1 MSGYKHVSIVEVAQ
15 DRLISD
21 DPRAILHSWLR
32 NSLHSPPPINIM
44 KLFAS
49 KFTQTLIL
57 NVATIAAIIVG
68 TIQFLVRS
76 YKDNNGPEKTRKMMQ
91 TVLQFV
97 DTINAQLLTQI
108 NTDVPVVKVAQKTTK
123 RR

>member
-1 MSGYKHVSIVEVAQ
+1 
-15 DRLISD
+15 
-21 DPRAILHSWLR
+21 
-32 NSLHSPPPINIM
+32 M